1 MSTLILGT
9 IGIDDIETPVETARG
24 VLGGSAGYAAV
35 ASSLYA
41 PSRLLSIVGEDFTDI
56 HRETFT
62 RRNVD
67 LTGLYSVPGKTFS
80 WGGRYEINFDNR
92 ETLFTHLNS
101 LAQFDPVLP
110 KTYEDTKFVLLGNTD
125 PQHQLKVLDQLTK
138 PEIVIVDTM
147 NLWLETQREAVDKV
161 LASADIVVVNEEEA
175 RLISRH
181 HNVLRSAIDI
191 LEMGPKAVI
200 VKQGSYG
207 ALLRTPNNWFFTPAY
222 PMLDVRDPT
231 GAGDSFAG
239 ALTGYLAQQGELT
252 DHVLRRAVI
261 HGTVAAS
268 FAVEGFGL
276 ESLVT
281 ITEPKVE
288 YRCSELMRFSQVAL
302 DID

>member
-92 ETLFTHLNS
+92 ETLFTHLHS

-110 KTYEDTKFVLLGNTD
+110 KAYQDTKFVLLGNA
-125 PQHQLKVLDQLTK
+125 QLTK